1 MVAGLVFDE
10 VKECNEDEEEKQK
23 EKLETQRV
31 NDILKDVLQ
40 FGRTEIFKQDLTHLD
55 MSDEKLTKILKKL
68 DEQCQIFYD
77 EKNEKVKI
85 VQV

>member
-1 MVAGLVFDE
+1 MRILCLMTRILWV
-10 VKECNEDEEEKQK
+10 EEEKQK
-23 EKLETQRV
+23 EELETQRV

-85 VQV
+85 VLV